1 MLSCMLN
8 NDNNE
13 KTLTLAQI
21 PHPMHKSS
29 DMKAI
34 LSAGDTSIQSLP
46 VALVRN
52 KVCFFHQENITEI

>member
-1 MLSCMLN
+1 MLS

-13 KTLTLAQI
+13 KALTLAQI

-52 KVCFFHQENITEI
+52 KVCFFTKKTLQKSEE